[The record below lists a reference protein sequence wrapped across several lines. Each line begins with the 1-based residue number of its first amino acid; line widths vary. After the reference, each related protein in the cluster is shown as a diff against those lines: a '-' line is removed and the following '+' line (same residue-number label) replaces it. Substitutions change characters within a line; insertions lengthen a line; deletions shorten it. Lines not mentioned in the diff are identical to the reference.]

1 MRPDPE
7 MIPVLID
14 AAKALKGSQ
23 KRLFMAKTVQAMGRG
38 GQRWAQEH
46 LGWCRETIRKG
57 THELRS
63 GMTCVDAFHCRRR
76 KPAEEHLPRL
86 LDDIRAIAD
95 GQSQADPKFQTE
107 PAVHPHQCRR
117 GPTPV
122 DRHQGLHRR
131 RVAHPADHQHQDEPA
146 GLQPHQGGQVPPPKR
161 VPQTDAI
168 FDQLKQVN
176 PEADRARDTLRISID
191 AKATVNVG
199 PFSRRGRSRTG
210 TKAADHDFKPE
221 ATLTPFGIFL
231 PEHDDL
237 WLYMARSKVTS
248 DFIVDRLEQWWEGV
262 RLRFLRVKTLVI
274 NLDNGPENHSRRSQ
288 FLKRIVGF
296 ARKYG
301 LVVQLAY
308 YPPYHSKYN
317 PIERCWGIL
326 EMHWNGSLLDSV
338 EAVLGF
344 ARSMTWKGKH
354 PVVSVVETTY
364 ATGVKLTPG
373 EMAALEAEVIRLPS
387 LEKWFVKIPR
397 KRGRPRKT

>member
-1 MRPDPE
+1 M
-7 MIPVLID
+7 
-14 AAKALKGSQ
+14 
-23 KRLFMAKTVQAMGRG
+23 
-38 GQRWAQEH
+38 
-46 LGWCRETIRKG
+46 
-57 THELRS
+57 
-63 GMTCVDAFHCRRR
+63 
-76 KPAEEHLPRL
+76 
-86 LDDIRAIAD
+86 
-95 GQSQADPKFQTE
+95 
-107 PAVHPHQCRR
+107 
-117 GPTPV
+117 
-122 DRHQGLHRR
+122 
-131 RVAHPADHQHQDEPA
+131 
-146 GLQPHQGGQVPPPKR
+146 PPPKR

-199 PFSRRGRSRTG
+199 PFSRRGRSRTR
-210 TKAADHDFKPE
+210 TKAVDHDFKPE

-237 WLYMARSKVTS
+237 WLYLARSKVTS
-248 DFIVDRLEQWWEGV
+248 DFIVDRLEQWWQEV
-262 RLRFLRVKTLVI
+262 RLRFLRIKTLVI

-288 FLKRIVGF
+288 FLKRIVEF
-296 ARKYG
+296 AREHG
-301 LVVQLAY
+301 LVVELAY

-338 EAVLGF
+338 EAVIGY

-354 PVVSVVETTY
+354 PVVSVVETVY

-387 LEKWFVKIPR
+387 LEKWFVTIPR